1 MITGVSKYFGLSE
14 MKVSMLPLS
23 LNHTILSFLV
33 VMQYPLAPSL
43 ALSSLQCMSSGSSAA
58 EDDKLA
64 VESEICDQMATD
76 ILARQHNF
84 DKIWVPFYDIHKATF
99 GKTLEKFS
107 MSRIFACSRRIMH
120 KLVGI
125 S

>member
-1 MITGVSKYFGLSE
+1 
-14 MKVSMLPLS
+14 MLP
-23 LNHTILSFLV
+23 LNHTIMSFLV

-43 ALSSLQCMSSGSSAA
+43 ALSSLHSSVVCWLKP

-76 ILARQHNF
+76 IVARQHNF
-84 DKIWVPFYDIHKATF
+84 GKIWVPFYNIHKATF

-120 KLVGI
+120 KLVRI

>member
-1 MITGVSKYFGLSE
+1 
-14 MKVSMLPLS
+14 MLP
-23 LNHTILSFLV
+23 LNHTIMSFLV

-43 ALSSLQCMSSGSSAA
+43 ALSSLQCRLLA

-76 ILARQHNF
+76 IVARQHNF
-84 DKIWVPFYDIHKATF
+84 GKIWVPFYNIHKATF

-120 KLVGI
+120 KLVRI